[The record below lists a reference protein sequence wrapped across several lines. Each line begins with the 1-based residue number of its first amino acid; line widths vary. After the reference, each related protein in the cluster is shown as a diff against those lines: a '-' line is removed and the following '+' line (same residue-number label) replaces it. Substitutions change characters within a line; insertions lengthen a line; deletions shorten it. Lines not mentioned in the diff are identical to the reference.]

1 MLKQIQCDLFNQRQ
15 IDFKPGLNVI
25 LGDDEAKNSI
35 GKSSALLVIDF
46 AMGGASLLIDKAGVI
61 KNLGHHSYYITFE
74 FSGNPFYFRRST
86 DEPDIVKIC
95 DTNNNVSSEISLEEY
110 KSLLKSSYQLESLDL
125 KFRAIVS
132 PFSRIWNKGEYDPD
146 LPLANAQK
154 ESLSSGIARLIEL
167 FERTDDV
174 STEREVLQSFKDKK
188 DLMRKSMAASIIPGI
203 TKTQYNSNEK
213 IIVNNSQ
220 AIDELK
226 DNFVGALSAY
236 EALFDEKLRAIQQN
250 KNDLI
255 SQRSL
260 ISTRR
265 EKMQRDISGVS
276 PRLAANIALVAEFF
290 PSVDVGKLE
299 QVEKFHEKI
308 GKLVS
313 NELKVEL
320 NNLVEKEAE
329 LNKEINIYDQQ
340 IKLALTAR
348 GTPTDLFSKV
358 FEIKEVTDR
367 AREENRFYDQKVS
380 IEESA
385 AASKARLDTIYNQ
398 IFLDIESA
406 INHKL
411 KIFNNVVY
419 GPERN
424 QSLLRIKSA
433 NSYSF
438 TCPHDTGTGKSY
450 AGLVGFDLGMLS
462 LTRLPFLIHDS
473 LIYKNIE
480 IAATE
485 NIIRILHSVKHKQ
498 IFLAFDEAKKFN
510 ATTQKTL
517 LSHRVLQLHRNLL
530 LYVADW
536 REKEKKP

>member
-1 MLKQIQCDLFNQRQ
+1 MLKQIKCNLFNQHQ
-15 IDFKPGLNVI
+15 IDLKPGLNVI

-46 AMGGASLLIDKAGVI
+46 AMGGTSLLIDKAGVI
-61 KNLGHHSYYITFE
+61 KNLGHHSYFINFE
-74 FSGNPFYFRRST
+74 FSGKPFHFRRAT
-86 DEPDIVKIC
+86 DEPDVVGVC
-95 DTNNNVSSEISLEEY
+95 DANNNISSEISLEEY
-110 KSLLKSSYQLESLDL
+110 KSLLKTSYHLESLDL

-146 LPLANAQK
+146 FPLANAQK

-174 STEREVLQSFKDKK
+174 SAEREVLQSFKDKK
-188 DLMRKSMAASIIPGI
+188 DLMKRSMTANIIPGI

-213 IIVNNSQ
+213 IIANNSQ

-226 DNFVGALSAY
+226 DNFAGALSAY

-255 SQRSL
+255 SKRSQV
-260 ISTRR
+260 STRR
-265 EKMQRDISGVS
+265 EKMQQDISGVS

-290 PSVDVGKLE
+290 PSADLGKLE

-320 NNLVEKEAE
+320 NTLIVRETE
-329 LNKEINIYDQQ
+329 LNKEINNYDQQ
-340 IKLALTAR
+340 IKLALAAK

-358 FEIKEVTDR
+358 FEIKEVTDK
-367 AREENRFYDQKVS
+367 AREENRFYDQKAS

-385 AASKARLDTIYNQ
+385 AASKARLDTIYDQ
-398 IFLDIESA
+398 IFLDLESA

-411 KIFNNVVY
+411 KTFNNVVY

-424 QSLLRIKSA
+424 QSQLRIKSA
-433 NSYSF
+433 SSYSF

-450 AGLVGFDLGMLS
+450 AGLVGFDLAMLS
-462 LTRLPFLIHDS
+462 LTRLPFVIHDS

-485 NIIRILHSVKHKQ
+485 SIIRILQSIKQKQ
-498 IFLAFDEAKKFN
+498 IFLAFDEAKKFDT
-510 ATTQKTL
+510 ATQKIL
-517 LSHRVLQLHRNLL
+517 HSHKVLQLHRDLL
-530 LYVADW
+530 LYVEDW
-536 REKEKKP
+536 REKEKRT